1 MSVFCLKGREK
12 EISFN
17 VISSVIY
24 ILPLLFAS
32 LFYRDDL
39 GRAIWGGGWDHD
51 GRYITTW
58 IMEALSTG
66 KPITDIF
73 PYGTIAS
80 AIFFGI
86 SGLIITNI
94 LGIEKSST
102 YKISS
107 LYVVTYPF
115 IIENLAYRYDAL
127 SMGLSFLACCIPF
140 LMRER
145 SYTFIFASVA
155 CIYFSLLTYQSSLF
169 VYILICMAL
178 CAKSIIDENKVPF
191 KHIIECIISVVLA
204 MALAKITWHLKD
216 ADFHGRDAL
225 FVSAQNPVQ
234 ALEVNFRS
242 FYDLLTR
249 VYGYSYLKL
258 MFPIILSAVGFIIF
272 GAINFICNKQYKRL
286 SLAILLVP
294 IFGLMVL
301 LSPGLNLFL
310 AKPFW
315 TARTMMCLVV
325 IFYLVIMLADRLL
338 SRHHNI
344 KKIIFSL
351 PLIYSFALM
360 SAFCQSQQSNN
371 NFYDKVESI
380 VYQYTSV
387 IDKASVVIVGKPE
400 LPTQTKALFD
410 KFPILTALS
419 PLYYNGQWVW
429 GPVFMMKSG
438 IATDTTVK
446 YGDKWNSIISKGCS
460 YNVVYRNSLMKLY
473 QQDKQ
478 FILSFDKNYC
488 G

>member
-1 MSVFCLKGREK
+1 
-12 EISFN
+12 
-17 VISSVIY
+17 
-24 ILPLLFAS
+24 
-32 LFYRDDL
+32 
-39 GRAIWGGGWDHD
+39 
-51 GRYITTW
+51 
-58 IMEALSTG
+58 
-66 KPITDIF
+66 
-73 PYGTIAS
+73 
-80 AIFFGI
+80 
-86 SGLIITNI
+86 
-94 LGIEKSST
+94 
-102 YKISS
+102 

-258 MFPIILSAVGFIIF
+258 IFPIILSAVGFIIF

-286 SLAILLVP
+286 SLAIFLVP

-338 SRHHNI
+338 SRHRNI
-344 KKIIFSL
+344 KKIIFSF

-360 SAFCQSQQSNN
+360 
-371 NFYDKVESI
+371 
-380 VYQYTSV
+380 
-387 IDKASVVIVGKPE
+387 
-400 LPTQTKALFD
+400 
-410 KFPILTALS
+410 
-419 PLYYNGQWVW
+419 
-429 GPVFMMKSG
+429 
-438 IATDTTVK
+438 
-446 YGDKWNSIISKGCS
+446 
-460 YNVVYRNSLMKLY
+460 
-473 QQDKQ
+473 
-478 FILSFDKNYC
+478 
-488 G
+488 